1 MLVKNF
7 FEYLYKKILKDYKFK
22 EQGNSFFLFVF
33 ELYKYYCG
41 FNKESLSAL
50 EKTYEDIIGRI
61 FQLNNIEKSETII
74 TRIHL
79 YTMFVEIYEECY
91 K

>member
-7 FEYLYKKILKDYKFK
+7 FEYLYKRILKDYEFK
-22 EQGNSFFLFVF
+22 EQGNNFFLFVF
-33 ELYKYYCG
+33 EVYKYYCG
-41 FNKESLSAL
+41 FNKESPFAL
-50 EKTYEDIIGRI
+50 ERTYEDIIGRI
-61 FQLNNIEKSETII
+61 FQLNNIEKSEII
-74 TRIHL
+74 IARIHL